1 MSFVLNDPADFA
13 DESLAGFVAAHR
25 ALVRRVP
32 GGVARATPT
41 NSGHVAIVIGGG
53 SGHYPAFAGLV
64 GSGLA
69 NAAAMG
75 NVFASPSAQQIY
87 TVAKSVATDAGV
99 LLSYGNYA
107 GDALNFDQA
116 QQRLRAEGIPCETVR
131 VTDDIYSAAP
141 EERHQRRGIA
151 GDLAVFRV
159 AAWAAEQGNTL
170 ASVAAIASRAN
181 DRTRTMGVAFSGCTL
196 PGAQHPLF
204 TVPAGQMA
212 VGMGIHGE
220 PGIGMRPMPTAR
232 ELGEL
237 FVDSLLDELPDD
249 VDSADGGRVAV
260 ILNGLGSVKSEELF
274 VIYATVSE
282 LLAQRGLTV
291 VEPEV
296 GEYATSFEMAGV
308 SLTLMWLDD
317 ELEMAWT
324 SAAYA
329 PAYRKGVVEAND
341 AAVLADEFGAEEA
354 ATPIARTPEAA
365 AVGRGARDIIEAI
378 RAVVDAEVDE
388 LGRLDA
394 IAGDGDHGIGMQRG
408 SLAAARAA
416 DTAAEAGAGAG
427 TVLAMAGA
435 AWADKAGG
443 TSGALWGVALRA
455 AGELIGDESVPDA
468 TVIAAAVDAARGA
481 VQDFGKATV
490 GDKTMVDALVP
501 FAEGLALRANAGE
514 SLASAWSGA
523 AEDATVAARATADLL
538 PRMGRARPHMTKS
551 IGTPDPGAISLA
563 LAMTAAAAVLAR
575 AEEQKEQA

>member
-69 NAAAMG
+69 NGAAMG

-159 AAWAAEQGNTL
+159 AAWAAEQGRSL

-249 VDSADGGRVAV
+249 VDSVDGGRVAV

-329 PAYRKGVVEAND
+329 PAYRKGVVDAND
-341 AAVLADEFGAEEA
+341 AAVLADEFDAEEA